1 MHERWVGCP
10 DEEKEKARAEALKF
24 FKKAEAI
31 RPILEDYSNEK
42 LLKDLQDSINSFL
55 FICTQIL
62 DRELGTKVRL
72 SAGEF
77 LVGTVQS
84 ELEPEAKE
92 SDDHFHYWYIGTK
105 KAEEKKN
112 PIPDDVH

>member
-1 MHERWVGCP
+1 MHERWRGCP
-10 DEEKEKARAEALKF
+10 EDEKEKARAEALKF
-24 FKKAEAI
+24 FKKAETM
-31 RPILEDYSNEK
+31 RPMLEEYSNEK
-42 LLKDLQDSINSFL
+42 LLKDIQDSINAFL

-62 DRELGTKVRL
+62 DRELGTKVRV

-77 LVGTVQS
+77 I
-84 ELEPEAKE
+84 LESLEAEQKPEAVG